1 MFKYVLTGL
10 GSLLVENLISSL
22 TLCASILLCTKL
34 LIGCAP
40 AQETHIC
47 LIPITDL
54 HRPTSRRSLP
64 KSFRER
70 EALREPGDRGQNYT
84 AILTVHTSRRWNL
97 LHQVILGIGSMCV
110 LGDMG
115 DGSDTLRL
123 YDRATSAVNAALFGT
138 SSLTSV
144 QAFVLLGN
152 YAQKLNHP
160 SAGSVFLGKSLASP
174 RQRGEAFS

>member
-1 MFKYVLTGL
+1 MSTYCTR
-10 GSLLVENLISSL
+10 
-22 TLCASILLCTKL
+22 LCIDFA
-34 LIGCAP
+34 
-40 AQETHIC
+40 
-47 LIPITDL
+47 
-54 HRPTSRRSLP
+54 RRS
-64 KSFRER
+64 
-70 EALREPGDRGQNYT
+70 
-84 AILTVHTSRRWNL
+84 HRWNL

-123 YDRATSAVNAALFGT
+123 YDRASNAVNAALFGT

-160 SAGSVFLGKSLASP
+160 SAGSVFLGEWPALS
-174 RQRGEAFS
+174 